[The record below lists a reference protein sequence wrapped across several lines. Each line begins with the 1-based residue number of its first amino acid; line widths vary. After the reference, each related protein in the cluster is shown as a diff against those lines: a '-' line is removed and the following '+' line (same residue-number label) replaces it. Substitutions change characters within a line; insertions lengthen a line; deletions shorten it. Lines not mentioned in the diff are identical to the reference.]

1 MLEGMKAKWEFAKA
15 VAEKKVIDFLGD
27 KRGQMDA
34 TSIAV
39 TVVILVTVTA
49 IGAYI
54 ANEIYTIAAVTSGS
68 SFYTAA
74 QKVPSIMNTS
84 YGLLLILVIAAIAG
98 VIITY
103 LLGAFGGAGGRRG
116 GL

>member
-15 VAEKKVIDFLGD
+15 VAEKKVMNFLGD
-27 KRGQMDA
+27 KRGVMDA

-39 TVVILVTVTA
+39 TVVILVIVAA
-49 IGAYI
+49 IGVYI
-54 ANEIYTIAAVTSGS
+54 ANEIYNIAEVSTTSA
-68 SFYTAA
+68 FYVAS
-74 QKVPSIMNTS
+74 QKVPAIMNTS

-98 VIITY
+98 VIISY
-103 LLGAFGGAGGRRG
+103 LLGAFGGARRG

>member
-15 VAEKKVIDFLGD
+15 VAEKKVMDFIGD
-27 KRGQMDA
+27 RRGQMDA

-39 TVVILVTVTA
+39 TVVILVIVAA
-49 IGAYI
+49 IGVYI
-54 ANEIYTIAAVTSGS
+54 ANEIYNIANVTTGQ
-68 SFYTAA
+68 FVTAA
-74 QKVPSIMNTS
+74 QKVPAIMNTS

-98 VIITY
+98 VIISY
-103 LLGAFGGAGGRRG
+103 LLGAFGGARKG